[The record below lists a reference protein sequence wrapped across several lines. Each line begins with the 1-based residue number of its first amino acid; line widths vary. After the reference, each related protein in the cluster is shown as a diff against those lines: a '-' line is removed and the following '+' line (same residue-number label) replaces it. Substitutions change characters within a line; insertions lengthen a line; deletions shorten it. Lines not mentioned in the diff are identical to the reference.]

1 MQGKILLKKV
11 HIYTL
16 RDKIKKKNIYLLA
29 GVANGIGIGRPQAWA
44 EAHGT
49 HLPRAAHR
57 ARIYYSIYFIFS

>member
-1 MQGKILLKKV
+1 MQGEILLIKYIYV
-11 HIYTL
+11 HYGIKLKIY
-16 RDKIKKKNIYLLA
+16 IYLLA